1 MVRFTKA
8 LMSLLGQLW
17 EKFAQ
22 CPIQNMIV
30 YIMHIWLHVF
40 TCARG
45 SGHETM
51 LNPKTDP
58 TDQGGPVY
66 MTEHQS
72 LGSQA
77 FPALSSQ
84 PVPSAA
90 ATNGKNIAMSMS
102 SVYQP
107 TKEDS
112 LA

>member
-1 MVRFTKA
+1 
-8 LMSLLGQLW
+8 
-17 EKFAQ
+17 
-22 CPIQNMIV
+22 MIV

-45 SGHETM
+45 FGHETM

-66 MTEHQS
+66 DRTSE
-72 LGSQA
+72 LGITS

-90 ATNGKNIAMSMS
+90 VANGKNVAMKMS
-102 SVYQP
+102 SIHQP

-112 LA
+112 PA

>member
-58 TDQGGPVY
+58 TGQGGPAY
-66 MTEHQS
+66 DRTSELGITSFFLLYLHS
-72 LGSQA
+72 LYPQQQQQMGR
-77 FPALSSQ
+77 
-84 PVPSAA
+84 
-90 ATNGKNIAMSMS
+90 T
-102 SVYQP
+102 
-107 TKEDS
+107 
-112 LA
+112 